1 MNVLF
6 LSDNYY
12 LHTGMSQTHI
22 TPRLISSN
30 KDIRNLN
37 RIRTNWR
44 FIIAIEQYELR
55 NQVISC
61 IRKKRSQ
68 YIVLMNEIEKDNYVK
83 IDDIVYASLSFELLP
98 LKHLI
103 QYYDALRKQSL
114 SRREYEV
121 LKLSHM
127 ENRQIAQH
135 LKLSEKTTS
144 TYKVKIQEKMNM
156 KAKNVL
162 AMNRIKSAIIVR

>member
-12 LHTGMSQTHI
+12 LYAGLSQTRI
-22 TPRLISSN
+22 TPWLISSRE
-30 KDIRNLN
+30 DIDYLRQ
-37 RIRTNWR
+37 ITTDWK

-55 NQVISC
+55 NRAISC

-103 QYYDALRKQSL
+103 RYYDALRKQSL

-127 ENRQIAQH
+127 ENWQIAKR

-156 KAKNVL
+156 KTKNVL
-162 AMNRIKSAIIVR
+162 AMNRVKSAIIVR

>member
-61 IRKKRSQ
+61 IRKKRTQ
-68 YIVLMNEIEKDNYVK
+68 YIVLMNEIEKDNYV
-83 IDDIVYASLSFELLP
+83 
-98 LKHLI
+98 
-103 QYYDALRKQSL
+103 
-114 SRREYEV
+114 
-121 LKLSHM
+121 
-127 ENRQIAQH
+127 
-135 LKLSEKTTS
+135 
-144 TYKVKIQEKMNM
+144 
-156 KAKNVL
+156 
-162 AMNRIKSAIIVR
+162 